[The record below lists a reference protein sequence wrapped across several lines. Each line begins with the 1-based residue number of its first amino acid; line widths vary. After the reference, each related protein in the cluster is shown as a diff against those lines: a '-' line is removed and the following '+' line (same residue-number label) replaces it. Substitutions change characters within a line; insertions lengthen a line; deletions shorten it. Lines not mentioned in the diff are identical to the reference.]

1 MFISLTLSP
10 SMYFFTTSRRPA
22 PQRALQRRRPCSNAF
37 TLLEILVV
45 LAIIGLLAG
54 LAITNVDKIFGG
66 AQIKTTQLQVRDSMR
81 TSLTAYRIA
90 MGDYPSTSEGL
101 QALVTPPASKTD
113 KWHGPYL
120 EPAKVPTDHWGEPL
134 QYAYPGS
141 RNKGSYDIWSKG
153 PDKQS
158 GTSDDIGNWDTGT
171 STEK

>member
-22 PQRALQRRRPCSNAF
+22 PQRARRLRSNAF

-158 GTSDDIGNWDTGT
+158 GTTDDIGNWDTGT